1 LFRWEKRAGERSLQ
15 FFYLPKLKF
24 GEAAP
29 DNVALEPAP
38 PSAP

>member
-1 LFRWEKRAGERSLQ
+1 LQ
-15 FFYLPKLKF
+15 FFYLPKLKL
-24 GEAAP
+24 GKGAP